1 MTHRDWIVSIYAG
14 AAFGGAFWAGLPIMT
29 SLWESDPPPHATL
42 ATVAISLVVGL
53 AGIALFRLPHR
64 TSARRVGLAVG
75 IGALIGLPVLGWFA
89 LW

>member
-1 MTHRDWIVSIYAG
+1 MSIYAG

-42 ATVAISLVVGL
+42 ATVVTSLVVGL
-53 AGIALFRLPHR
+53 AGIALFRLPR
-64 TSARRVGLAVG
+64 STSARRVGLAVS

>member
-42 ATVAISLVVGL
+42 ATVAVSLVI
-53 AGIALFRLPHR
+53 GIAGLVLFRMTHS
-64 TSARRVGLAVG
+64 TGVRRVGLAVG